1 MGLLRA
7 LPKVGPVVS
16 LLACVGGPTG
26 NMTVPDPAK
35 PVDPERYAGRWYE
48 LARYENRFETGCEG
62 VTADYHLRPD
72 GKVGIVNTCRQG
84 AADGPAKST
93 EGYAEVVEG
102 SKGAKLKVTFFWP
115 FDGDY
120 WVLDRGDD
128 YGWAI
133 VGEPSGAYLWILS
146 RDPIPGKAVLDAHL
160 ERAKE
165 LGYDL
170 GLVRITE
177 QPPA

>member
-7 LPKVGPVVS
+7 LAKVGPVVS
-16 LLACVGGPTG
+16 LLACVGRPTG
-26 NMTVPDPAK
+26 NMAVPDPTK
-35 PVDPERYAGRWYE
+35 PVDLERYAGRWYE

-62 VTADYHLRPD
+62 VTADYRVRPD
-72 GKVGIVNTCRQG
+72 GKVGVVNTCRQG
-84 AADGPAKST
+84 AADGPTKST

-102 SKGAKLKVTFFWP
+102 SNGAKLKVTFFWP
-115 FDGDY
+115 FYGDY
-120 WVLDRGDD
+120 WVLDRGGD

-133 VGEPSGAYLWILS
+133 VREPSGEYLWILS
-146 RDPIPGKAVLDAHL
+146 RDPTPGKAVLDGHL